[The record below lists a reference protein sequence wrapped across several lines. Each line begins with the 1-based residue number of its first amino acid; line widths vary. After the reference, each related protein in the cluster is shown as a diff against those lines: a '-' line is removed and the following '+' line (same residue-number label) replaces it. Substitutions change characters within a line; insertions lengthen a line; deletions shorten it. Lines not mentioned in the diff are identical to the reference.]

1 MYRTFEESLDVQR
14 LRLGGQ
20 ARFVPHPR
28 STPRALTHATEARDY
43 KIVSGRRKRVM
54 R

>member
-1 MYRTFEESLDVQR
+1 MYRTFEESLDMQR

-28 STPRALTHATEARDY
+28 STPRALTHAIEARDY
-43 KIVSGRRKRVM
+43 KIVSGARE
-54 R
+54 